1 MQEIVPFDFQGNPVR
16 VIKDERGEPWWTA
29 VDVCRVLGLD
39 QVSRALSRL
48 DNDEKTTLTIST
60 GHIEQGLSDN
70 APGTSLNLVNEPGLY
85 RLILT
90 SRKPEAKAFSRWVT
104 HDVLPTIRKTG
115 SYVASQEPTPSKPAL
130 RDVAQRNREIADL
143 AQSYSTLYRVM
154 GLRGQQR
161 FVAVETVLRA
171 RHGIELDRIAPLPCP
186 VQYPDTTIADRL
198 VSPTELGR
206 ALGRKAVE
214 INRTL
219 ENLGLQTRQGK
230 SWQPTDKANG
240 LWEWVKIA
248 MHHAPLLR
256 WRENAI
262 LEHLQRRIATH

>member
-16 VIKDERGEPWWTA
+16 VIKDEQGEPWWTA

-48 DNDEKTTLTIST
+48 DDDEKTTLTIST
-60 GHIEQGLSDN
+60 GHIDQGFSDN

-104 HDVLPTIRKTG
+104 HEVLPAIRKTG
-115 SYVASQEPTPSKPAL
+115 QYAPPELKAPQSDL
-130 RDVAQRNREIADL
+130 RAIAERNREIADL
-143 AQSYSTLYRVM
+143 AQSYGSLYGVL
-154 GLRGQQR
+154 GLRGEQR
-161 FVAVETVLRA
+161 RTAIITVLRSL
-171 RHGIELDRIAPLPCP
+171 HGIELDRIAPLPCP
-186 VQYPDTTIADRL
+186 VQYSDTTIADRL

-256 WRENAI
+256 WRESAI